1 MPRDVMPVMTDRDL
15 SQQIAQSGSFGEG
28 MGGPE
33 PLAQPELDFSRQVIQ
48 SMVEGR
54 GRTEPEAITLAG
66 LYGAPATDHDP
77 GADLGMIAIDP
88 YTGHPSGGW
97 YSEGRRMTQIGTGL
111 DPTTALH
118 EIAGHGGLSELEQT
132 GELDYELEGPLGRR
146 LGAALP
152 GTFSNQQFATE
163 KEVKKS
169 LGLMPWEKLPDA
181 LYPLGD
187 PSDPRTQWESLPF
200 ERSEAFEEQMPTA
213 ADWYGMMQGQHWER
227 DPVTGKPI
235 NVGRPLR
242 AHTEDPRIDPNTGL
256 PVGATQEGHPVF
268 GQNPFTDEHGGVDAL
283 VEAFGPGV
291 LWGGDLPASGQ
302 LETARDRLAFYE
314 GRPEYIIEELTKWRD
329 YMKDGKS
336 EPNYIT
342 GGGWFDETWT
352 DEDIQNYATE
362 ASIRMAPERAFFSGN
377 LSEEMIGSIEKEV
390 GGSEAAKK
398 RLEYYKRDLGI

>member
-1 MPRDVMPVMTDRDL
+1 MPRDVIPITTDRDL
-15 SQQIAQSGSFGEG
+15 SRQISQSGSFGEG

-66 LYGAPATDHDP
+66 LYGAPTADHDP

-88 YTGHPSGGW
+88 YTGHPAGGW
-97 YSEGRRMTQIGTGL
+97 YSAGRRMTEIGTGL
-111 DPTTALH
+111 DPGTALH
-118 EIAGHGGLSELEQT
+118 EIGGHAGLEELAST

-146 LGAALP
+146 LGAAMP
-152 GTFSNQQFATE
+152 GTFSNQQFLTDEESRKA
-163 KEVKKS
+163 
-169 LGLMPWEKLPDA
+169 LGLKPWEKMPDA

-187 PSDPRTQWESLPF
+187 PSDPRTQWESRPF

-213 ADWYGMMQGQHWER
+213 ADWWGMQQGQHWEW

-256 PVGATQEGHPVF
+256 PVGATQEGHSVF

-283 VEAFGPGV
+283 LEAFGPGE
-291 LWGGDLPASGQ
+291 GKSPSSQ
-302 LETARDRLAFYE
+302 LFTSQKRLDFYE
-314 GRPEYIIEELTKWRD
+314 GKPHEIVKDLTKWRD
-329 YMKDGKS
+329 RMKDGTE
-336 EPNYIT
+336 EPNYIM

-362 ASIRMAPERAFFSGN
+362 ASIRMAPEKAFFGGT
-377 LSEEMIGSIEKEV
+377 LSEDMIRSIEKEV
-390 GGSEAAKK
+390 GGSEAGKK

>member
-1 MPRDVMPVMTDRDL
+1 MPRDVMPLMTDRDL
-15 SQQIAQSGSFGEG
+15 SQQMTKSGSFGEG

-66 LYGAPATDHDP
+66 LYGWPGINHPA
-77 GADLGMIAIDP
+77 GADLGMISIDP
-88 YTGHPSGGW
+88 YPGHPSGGFFR
-97 YSEGRRMTQIGTGL
+97 SRARETQIGTDL

-118 EIAGHGGLSELEQT
+118 EIAGHGGLSELKQT

-146 LGAALP
+146 LAAAMP
-152 GTFSNQQFATE
+152 GTFSNQQFATDD
-163 KEVKKS
+163 EVRES
-169 LGLMPWEKLPDA
+169 LGLQPGEP
-181 LYPLGD
+181 
-187 PSDPRTQWESLPF
+187 LPF
-200 ERSEAFEEQMPTA
+200 ERSAEFEEQMPTA
-213 ADWYGMMQGQHWER
+213 EDWYDMMQRQNWEK
-227 DPVTGKPI
+227 DPLTNEWLNKGMP
-235 NVGRPLR
+235 RR
-242 AHTEDPRIDPNTGL
+242 AMEEPAYIDPDTGQVVKGFQMGDPL
-256 PVGATQEGHPVF
+256 M

-283 VEAFGPGV
+283 AEAFGPGV

-302 LETARDRLAFYE
+302 LETARKRLDFYE
-314 GRPEYIIEELTKWRD
+314 GRPHEIVEDLKKWKNQI
-329 YMKDGKS
+329 KDGKR
-336 EPNYIT
+336 EGNYIT

-362 ASIRMAPERAFFSGN
+362 ASIRMAPERAFFSGD
-377 LSEEMIGSIEKEV
+377 LSEEMIRSIEEEV